1 MKSLQA
7 GLSILAL
14 GGLVLSGPALRGP
27 ALAAEDFY
35 KDKTV
40 NIIVGFTP
48 GGGYD
53 AYGRQLARFMGE
65 HIPGKPTLIVQNM
78 PGAGSLQAVR
88 GLDATQP
95 KDGTVMVIF
104 NPGLIVQ
111 SVVQPDK
118 VPVDFRKY
126 VFVGVVTP
134 DFRVCYGYG
143 PQGVKSWEDMMSRKE
158 FILGAT
164 GKGSGNYVNG
174 ATMREVFNAPVKQIL
189 GFPGSNELRLAVERG
204 ELDGDCGSFNSIPP
218 NWLTERKVHPFVRFT
233 RDKEGDMPD
242 SARFID
248 DFTTSPEQREILA
261 AVNAEDE
268 VGRPFIVSRDIPA
281 ERLAIL
287 RKAFDS
293 LMKDPAFKADM
304 AKQNLPVHPING
316 PDSDQILARMLKTP
330 RDVADKA
337 RKIFE

>member
-14 GGLVLSGPALRGP
+14 GGLVLSGPAP
-27 ALAAEDFY
+27 AAEDFY

-88 GLDATQP
+88 ALDATQP

-111 SVVQPDK
+111 SLVQPDK

-134 DFRVCYGYG
+134 DFRVCYGHG

-164 GKGSGNYVNG
+164 GTGSGNYVNG
-174 ATMREVFNAPVKQIL
+174 A
-189 GFPGSNELRLAVERG
+189 S
-204 ELDGDCGSFNSIPP
+204 
-218 NWLTERKVHPFVRFT
+218 
-233 RDKEGDMPD
+233 
-242 SARFID
+242 
-248 DFTTSPEQREILA
+248 
-261 AVNAEDE
+261 
-268 VGRPFIVSRDIPA
+268 
-281 ERLAIL
+281 
-287 RKAFDS
+287 
-293 LMKDPAFKADM
+293 
-304 AKQNLPVHPING
+304 
-316 PDSDQILARMLKTP
+316 
-330 RDVADKA
+330 
-337 RKIFE
+337 